1 MCSDTANIVPRE
13 LLKGAYVLRHCK
25 YWGQK
30 SPPSVPSVVLR
41 TVPTV
46 PTVIFL
52 VSFSRV
58 GVSPTNTK
66 KQQFAALKK

>member
-30 SPPSVPSVVLR
+30 SPPSLPWVPWVPSVPS
-41 TVPTV
+41 VPCLFWSVFRGSV
-46 PTVIFL
+46 PPLITQKNNNL
-52 VSFSRV
+52 
-58 GVSPTNTK
+58 
-66 KQQFAALKK
+66 QQI